1 MDKNVVTAAIVA
13 LIVSVIYNKI
23 SAAYIFN
30 VIDGHVNNMIEMVK
44 KLIRDTYSDKGSSKR
59 S

>member
-1 MDKNVVTAAIVA
+1 MTAAIVA